1 MSNSDAILDRTKPIF
16 EEVIPFRIDQNG
28 QRNTDLTVRILN
40 GITVSLAL
48 TLYSKGRFQA
58 HRTSFH
64 TSFY

>member
-40 GITVSLAL
+40 GITVSLSTVAFI
-48 TLYSKGRFQA
+48 SIPSRISPRF
-58 HRTSFH
+58 SMNII
-64 TSFY
+64 